1 LLLLGCGSVKPSAK
15 DVERDLTKAVPLQS
29 TPVQVLDYLSGQKIE
44 HSQYLRDAVQGNSIH
59 AVVRDTSKWAIV
71 KTDCGIVF
79 RFDDHDRL
87 VAYDVRE
94 HYTGP

>member
-1 LLLLGCGSVKPSAK
+1 
-15 DVERDLTKAVPLQS
+15 
-29 TPVQVLDYLSGQKIE
+29 
-44 HSQYLRDAVQGNSIH
+44 
-59 AVVRDTSKWAIV
+59 V